1 MAVIGNNTAGRALP
15 HIFFGSSESWTPS
28 CTYQAYVYV
37 IGGGGAGGAVGNA
50 SSNSY
55 PQAQGGAAGGC
66 AISFLTLTSGVTYTV
81 TVGAGGGFVSH
92 SSGSN
97 AGNNGGNSSLS
108 GSDITTMTA
117 NGGDGGAVSTGA
129 ISDNDGGT
137 ASGGNIANFTGGNGG
152 AVSNTNYHTTS
163 GGSVG
168 LWKTGNSADD
178 SSYRDGI
185 SKQGALL
192 NYPQGVMPNS
202 VTQVSIGT
210 LGRSHQLK
218 GLATLAPFPFIENSS
233 PTPTGTAGTG
243 FTSTYVGFFNPQH
256 QAGSFNWSVLGKEN
270 TYRYAA
276 SGSPFCG
283 GGSMTNTAG
292 YAYGG
297 TGALGGGG
305 GSALGASSNQYG
317 YSGAGGDGGVII
329 LPIAMG

>member
-137 ASGGNIANFTGGNGG
+137 ASGGNIANFAGGNGG
-152 AVSNTNYHTTS
+152 AVADTNNFTSS

-178 SSYRDGI
+178 ATYINGI

-192 NYPQGVMPNS
+192 NYPQGTMPT
-202 VTQVSIGT
+202 VTQISIGT
-210 LGRSHQLK
+210 VTRSHQLK

-233 PTPTGTAGTG
+233 PTPTGVAGTG
-243 FTSTYVGFFNPQH
+243 FTSTYMGFFNPQH
-256 QAGSFNWSVLGKEN
+256 QAGSFNWSVLAQEN
-270 TYRYAA
+270 AYRYAA

-283 GGSMTNTAG
+283 GGSMTNAAG
-292 YAYGG
+292 HAYGG

-305 GSALGASSNQYG
+305 GSALGVSSNQYG

>member
-50 SSNSY
+50 SNQSY

-66 AISFLTLTSGVTYTV
+66 SISFLTLTSGVTYTI
-81 TVGAGGGFVSH
+81 TVGAGGDYVSH

-97 AGNNGGNSSLS
+97 AGNNGGNSSIS

-117 NGGDGGAVSTGA
+117 NGGDGGAVSTSA

-137 ASGGNIANFTGGNGG
+137 ASGGNIANFAGGNGG
-152 AVSNTNYHTTS
+152 AVADTNYHCTG

-178 SSYRDGI
+178 SAYIDSIGKR
-185 SKQGALL
+185 GALL
-192 NYPQGVMPNS
+192 NYKQGVTPS
-202 VTQVSIGT
+202 PITIGT
-210 LGRSHQLK
+210 YPTARAHQTK
-218 GLATLAPFPFIENSS
+218 GMATIAPFPFIENAS
-233 PTPTGTAGTG
+233 PSGVGIGGTG
-243 FTSTYVGFFNPQH
+243 FTSTYYGFFNPQH
-256 QAGSFNWSVLGKEN
+256 QAGSFAYPYLGREN
-270 TYRYAA
+270 TTRYAPSA
-276 SGSPFCG
+276 SPFCG
-283 GGSMTNTAG
+283 GGSMTNTYG

-305 GSALGASSNQYG
+305 GAALGVSSNQYG